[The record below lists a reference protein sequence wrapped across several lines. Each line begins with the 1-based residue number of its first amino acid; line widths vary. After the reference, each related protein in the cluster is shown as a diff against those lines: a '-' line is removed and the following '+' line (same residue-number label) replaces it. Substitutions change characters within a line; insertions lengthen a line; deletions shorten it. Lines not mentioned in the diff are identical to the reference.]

1 MDRFMC
7 EMRGHDMGNMKRYL
21 IIGMSLLVIASI
33 GCTGTQSSD
42 VTTTTQA
49 PATPAPTSA
58 PVTSNAK
65 MLFEYACSEC
75 HSIDWPTSKR
85 MNLTK
90 WQSKVNDMVAR
101 GASLTDE
108 EAALVAEYLAETYG
122 PESG

>member
-1 MDRFMC
+1 
-7 EMRGHDMGNMKRYL
+7 
-21 IIGMSLLVIASI
+21 MSLLVIASI

-49 PATPAPTSA
+49 PATQPPTQA
-58 PVTSNAK
+58 PVISAAQN
-65 MLFEYACSEC
+65 LFEFACSEC
-75 HSIDWPTSKR
+75 HPLDWPTSKR

-122 PESG
+122 PETD